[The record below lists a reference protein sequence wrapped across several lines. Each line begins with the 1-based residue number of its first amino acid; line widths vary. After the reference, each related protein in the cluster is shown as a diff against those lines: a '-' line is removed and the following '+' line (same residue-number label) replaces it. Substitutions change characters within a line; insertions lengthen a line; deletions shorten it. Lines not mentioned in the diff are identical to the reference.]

1 MAFFFSGVFL
11 FCSWNPSLV
20 CLLYVLIQLIAFLIA
35 FVELIFFLLLRAAL
49 GCNAVN
55 TLIHQFLNTILI
67 QLDISSGI
75 TQIGNGITGNLCR
88 V

>member
-20 CLLYVLIQLIAFLIA
+20 CLLYILIQLIFFIKGI
-35 FVELIFFLLLRAAL
+35 FVILRRL
-49 GCNAVN
+49 NTVN
-55 TLIHQFLNTILI
+55 TLIHQFLNAILI

-75 TQIGNGITGNLCR
+75 TQIRNGITGNLCR